1 MQNPPLD
8 LLPLSALQH
17 ILFCERQCALIHLE
31 QVWAD
36 NHLTTLGNQ
45 LHKKAHD
52 GPDETRDGIRITRG
66 LDIVSHRLG
75 LRGKADIV
83 EFHRD
88 GTVLPVEYKRGRPK
102 KDDCDRVQ
110 ICAQALC
117 LEEMLGIKIP
127 NGALFYGE
135 NKRRHDVAFDENLRT
150 ITESTATR
158 LHAMIDARITPP
170 AMREPKCESCSLLE
184 LCMPDALK
192 YKRGAAAWL
201 DRQLTAAQEV

>member
-1 MQNPPLD
+1 
-8 LLPLSALQH
+8 
-17 ILFCERQCALIHLE
+17 
-31 QVWAD
+31 
-36 NHLTTLGNQ
+36 
-45 LHKKAHD
+45 
-52 GPDETRDGIRITRG
+52 

-88 GTVLPVEYKRGRPK
+88 GTVLPVEYKRGKPK

-110 ICAQALC
+110 LCAQALC
-117 LEEMLGIKIP
+117 LEEMLGISIP

-135 NKRRHDVAFDENLRT
+135 KRRRHEVAFDEDLRAT
-150 ITESTATR
+150 TEATACR
-158 LHAMIDARITPP
+158 LHKMIDSRITPT
-170 AMREPKCESCSLLE
+170 AVREPKCESCSLLQ

-201 DRQLTAAQEV
+201 DRQLTTEEI